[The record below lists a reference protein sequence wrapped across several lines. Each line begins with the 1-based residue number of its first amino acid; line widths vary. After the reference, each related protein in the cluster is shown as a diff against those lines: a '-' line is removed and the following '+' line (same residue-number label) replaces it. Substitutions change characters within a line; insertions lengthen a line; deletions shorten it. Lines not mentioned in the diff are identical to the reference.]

1 MAFDHAPHRA
11 MITEVLDAIAEHRA
25 PSNAAVT
32 GLPVQR
38 LIEAWLRS
46 AATGAPQAP

>member
-1 MAFDHAPHRA
+1 MAFDHGPHRA
-11 MITEVLDAIAEHRA
+11 MITEVLDAIARGGK
-25 PSNAAVT
+25 PSNDATT

-46 AATGAPQAP
+46 AQTGRAEAP